1 MPLTPAQLTTFK
13 ADLDANTNQVIID
26 ALAIGNNNGIV
37 DWYNLDASPAFTV
50 YKNLVP
56 LDEVSNAIELDDVAN
71 ITSADSD
78 RLIKFYAL
86 RPEGVFANKASDR
99 VGFDDV
105 FSAAAGD
112 DSQQALIALW
122 KKLATNIEKLF
133 AAGTGTDGDP
143 AVMGFEGP
151 VSLQDV
157 RDAIALS

>member
-1 MPLTPAQLTTFK
+1 MSLTPGQVTTFK
-13 ADLDANTNQVIID
+13 TDIDSNTNQLVIN

-37 DWYNLDASPAFTV
+37 AWYNLDASPAFTV

-56 LDEVSNAIELDDVAN
+56 LEEVSLAIELDDVAD
-71 ITSADSD
+71 ITPADSD
-78 RLIKFYAL
+78 RLIKFFAL
-86 RPEGVFANKASDR
+86 RPGGVFASNATDR
-99 VGFDDV
+99 DGFDDV

-122 KKLATNIEKLF
+122 KRLASHIEKLF
-133 AAGTGTDGDP
+133 ATGTGSAGDP

-157 RDAIALS
+157 RNAIAVS